1 MEGVVS
7 PSSNH
12 LPSVRAIVYNSDQ
25 ICFPQGGGPEVLFRR
40 APAPRTMRW
49 GRGPPTPPTWRAS
62 TTHLT
67 AKRDGDTLRMGG
79 STALETRRPPRSRT
93 RTAHRIAMD
102 RSLTRTRRR
111 QQARPDVSAGAR
123 TTAERQ
129 WFNGVF
135 FFFLPPACPVRTG
148 CLTISDNWGG
158 AGGTAASLAHN
169 GLTSRVWDT
178 NARRCPRFLC
188 VRFARTAHRE
198 RSNES
203 SRCHRFMQRTEMTGA
218 L

>member
-158 AGGTAASLAHN
+158 RGELQRVLHTMVSPHVSGIQTQDVAQGFCVCVLHGPHTASAQ
-169 GLTSRVWDT
+169 TSQV
-178 NARRCPRFLC
+178 AAIALC
-188 VRFARTAHRE
+188 
-198 RSNES
+198 S
-203 SRCHRFMQRTEMTGA
+203 A
-218 L
+218 LR